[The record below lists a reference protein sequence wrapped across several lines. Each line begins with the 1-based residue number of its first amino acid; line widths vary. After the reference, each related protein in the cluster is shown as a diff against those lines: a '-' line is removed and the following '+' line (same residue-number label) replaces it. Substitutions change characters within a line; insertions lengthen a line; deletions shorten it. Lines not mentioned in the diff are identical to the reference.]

1 MSLHRPP
8 SLRTLSSTA
17 KETHKEML
25 ANFATGELQP
35 VEKKLCDGM
44 LASLRRRIA
53 QRPPNTS
60 YIWKLHRYIT
70 PPALVS
76 FKSYIFPET
85 IKMKKEERHG
95 VVQAVVRIHS
105 LQSLRPLKRVSVKE
119 NGKTVVREFV
129 TDAQGVDQPLER
141 MMESSQ
147 VDRSAKETVEY
158 VVMQQ
163 MYKRAAPGPWKIW
176 GTTEESSL
184 VGLEKKAKEKKA
196 KKEGE
201 RLRREVDVEAGKGR
215 AAV

>member
-1 MSLHRPP
+1 
-8 SLRTLSSTA
+8 
-17 KETHKEML
+17 ML
-25 ANFATGELQP
+25 ANFATGELQS
-35 VEKKLCDGM
+35 VENKVCEGM
-44 LASLRRRIA
+44 LNSLRRRIA

-76 FKSYIFPET
+76 YKPYIFPET
-85 IKMKKEERHG
+85 LNKKKEERHG
-95 VVQAVVRIHS
+95 VVQAIVRIHS
-105 LQSLRPLKRVSVKE
+105 LQSLRPLKRVSVRE
-119 NGKTVVREFV
+119 GKQTVVREFV

-147 VDRSAKETVEY
+147 VVSGAKETVEY
-158 VVMQQ
+158 VVLQQ
-163 MYKRAAPGPWKIW
+163 MYKRATPGPWKIW

-184 VGLEKKAKEKKA
+184 AGLEKKEKKKKK

-201 RLRREVDVEAGKGR
+201 RVRREVDVEKGR